1 MSRGARGRRD
11 PEGETEKGKVLC
23 RRGRIQRERTGR
35 EGPYVMSPEANPE
48 GGRDGE
54 RKSGNKRALGLRY
67 KYECTSI
74 YYFELRIS
82 GATRSLDG
90 FCMIEQLYC
99 SNVNVQYYYY

>member
-1 MSRGARGRRD
+1 
-11 PEGETEKGKVLC
+11 
-23 RRGRIQRERTGR
+23 
-35 EGPYVMSPEANPE
+35 MSPEANPE

-82 GATRSLDG
+82 GETRERPYVARSAMREGLRKTG
-90 FCMIEQLYC
+90 GNGER
-99 SNVNVQYYYY
+99 